1 MKRRLLFWLSVTF
14 VVLFLMACLGIIPPP
29 VLFVAYL
36 LVGWTVYIG
45 RVMPE
50 IRLDL
55 SGLLM
60 ATIALAGVLVL
71 GHFLA
76 RWLWR
81 ETAIAGLTRRPW
93 QKRWTASA
101 ATVILLM
108 FVAGIAATGITHQS
122 VWLAKSDKPMFTWQF
137 RTRAARDRSICL
149 SNVRQVGQAILLYA
163 QEHQGRFPDT
173 LEQVILTQD
182 ITAECFICPGSD
194 IDKAEGK
201 TPEGQARHL
210 HDHCS
215 YVYHGKG
222 LTTATAPTR
231 PILCEP
237 LTNHEVAG
245 MTILFAD
252 GTAEFFP
259 TDKAVEIL
267 QRTNYPTT
275 QSSPH

>member
-1 MKRRLLFWLSVTF
+1 MKHRRLFWFSVTF
-14 VVLFLMACLGIIPPP
+14 VVLFLMACLGIVPPP
-29 VLFVAYL
+29 VYFLAYLFVGWAVYL
-36 LVGWTVYIG
+36 S
-45 RVMPE
+45 RVVPE
-50 IRLDL
+50 IRPDL

-60 ATIALAGVLVL
+60 ATIALAGVLSL
-71 GHFLA
+71 GHLLA

-81 ETAIAGLTRRPW
+81 ETASAGVLRPPW

-101 ATVILLM
+101 IVILLM

-149 SNVRQVGQAILLYA
+149 SNVRQIGQAILIYA
-163 QEHQGRFPDT
+163 KEHQGRFPDT
-173 LEQVILTQD
+173 LEELILTQD

-194 IDKAEGK
+194 LYKAEGK
-201 TPEGQARHL
+201 TPEEQARQL

-215 YVYHGKG
+215 FVYHGKD
-222 LTTATAPTR
+222 LTTATAGTR

-237 LTNHEVAG
+237 LTNHEAAG

-252 GTAEFFP
+252 GNAEFFS

-267 QRTNYPTT
+267 QRMHKPAT